1 MKRGVLILVYLVV
14 VLGIIFFISFQ
25 YYPSEKLL
33 KGYGGPCSS
42 NYCEGEFPCL
52 PIGGC
57 SLDDKTGICIEDPI
71 GGCHEI
77 HPPISTRKC
86 TFRVGSTLICEEGDR
101 EVMVELCTDYCYWVP
116 FVTCECRSGKAGGA
130 WVGTL
135 HDCWYKG

>member
-33 KGYGGPCSS
+33 KGYGEPGPCSS

-57 SLDDKTGICIEDPI
+57 NLDDKTGICIEDPI

-101 EVMVELCTDYCYWVP
+101 EVYGGIMYGLLLLGP
-116 FVTCECRSGKAGGA
+116 FINLRMQKWKSGRSLGRNPS
-130 WVGTL
+130 
-135 HDCWYKG
+135 